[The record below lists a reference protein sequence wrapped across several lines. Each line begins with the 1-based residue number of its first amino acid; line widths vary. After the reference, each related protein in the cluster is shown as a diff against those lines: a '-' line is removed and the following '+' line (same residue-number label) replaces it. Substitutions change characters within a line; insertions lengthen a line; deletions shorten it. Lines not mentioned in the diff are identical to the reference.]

1 MLKPGEERLANF
13 YLRLQP
19 DALLIRSAGMLQ
31 QMNPLKAQGVPPLL
45 LMYRAV
51 YRLVK
56 HAKHILFGV
65 HSMPMAA
72 QASWMQAYF

>member
-31 QMNPLKAQGVPPLL
+31 HMTALRSHGTQTQRSVVAACCK
-45 LMYRAV
+45 
-51 YRLVK
+51 LVV
-56 HAKHILFGV
+56 ACALSGRETV
-65 HSMPMAA
+65 HVRRKE
-72 QASWMQAYF
+72 Q